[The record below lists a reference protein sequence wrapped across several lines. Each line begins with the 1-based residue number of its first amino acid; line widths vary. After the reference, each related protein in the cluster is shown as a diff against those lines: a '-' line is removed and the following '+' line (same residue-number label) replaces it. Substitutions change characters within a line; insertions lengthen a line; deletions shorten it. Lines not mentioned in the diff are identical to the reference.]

1 MTTRKVLFLDIDG
14 VLHRGI
20 ARRAGNQVVSSA
32 PAIIGLFEYA
42 PVLDELLCPYPDVEI
57 VLSSDWALV
66 LGVEYTVAAMPLS
79 ALRDRVV
86 GATYEGCTFNEML
99 WPLLT
104 RGEQVLDYVA
114 RHSITKWLAIDDRV
128 DGFASCRDRLVN
140 CQTEVGLGDRAVI
153 ELFRRRLR
161 QFFSETTIDEPRE

>member
-1 MTTRKVLFLDIDG
+1 MTARKVLFLDIDG

-20 ARRAGNQVVSSA
+20 ARRSGDRVVSSA
-32 PAIIGLFEYA
+32 PEFIELFEYA
-42 PVLDELLCPYPDVEI
+42 PLLDELLCPYPDVEI

-99 WPLLT
+99 WPLLS

-114 RHSITKWLAIDDRV
+114 RYSLTKWLAIDDRV
-128 DGFASCRDRLVN
+128 DGFESCRDRLVH
-140 CQTEVGLGDRAVI
+140 CQTEVGLGDPAVI
-153 ELFRRRLR
+153 ELFRQRLR
-161 QFFSETTIDEPRE
+161 QSFSEAPIHDANE